1 MPMVA
6 GETLLKVLANV
17 TAAKRCFL
25 FFQAWTLAL
34 TNEFGGSLDP
44 LCLIVRRARL

>member
-1 MPMVA
+1 MSIVA
-6 GETLLKVLANV
+6 GETLRKVLANV

-44 LCLIVRRARL
+44 LWSLVGRC